1 MKALE
6 RFSSTDIWLVNS
18 SNILHIKQIFSETW
32 DRGQIPKS
40 CESRKCLGC
49 YVVVAAQYLLCSWL
63 CRDRGM
69 MWRVC
74 DGSRVS
80 GSCRTHAPATDANGQ
95 HVHPVKSHLSY
106 TWLETGKQLSSFFSY
121 TLLQP
126 DRSPKEWNG
135 SFSESMDLSLY
146 SMLRW
151 LK

>member
-49 YVVVAAQYLLCSWL
+49 CVVVAAQYLLCSWL

-74 DGSRVS
+74 DGSRDS

-106 TWLETGKQLSSFFSY
+106 TWLKLASNSFFFF
-121 TLLQP
+121 TLFYSLIGAL
-126 DRSPKEWNG
+126 KNE
-135 SFSESMDLSLY
+135 MDLSLNQWIF
-146 SMLRW
+146 LCRNIHDA
-151 LK
+151 K